1 MSVWN
6 APPSRAASSACEPCS
21 TTTPASRTATR
32 GAAAI
37 VEALCAI
44 SSTERPFMTRSRA
57 SRTRRSLS
65 LSSADVASS
74 SSSTRG
80 SRRTARAM
88 ATLCFCPPDSWL
100 PCSPT

>member
-1 MSVWN
+1 MPGAEGSV
-6 APPSRAASSACEPCS
+6 R
-21 TTTPASRTATR
+21 
-32 GAAAI
+32 
-37 VEALCAI
+37 AI
-44 SSTERPFMTRSRA
+44 SSLCVPVSTSCPPWRTTMVSARATVLRRCAITSVVRSFIRRSRA
-57 SRTRRSLS
+57 SCTAASLS
-65 LSSADVASS
+65 ESSADVASS